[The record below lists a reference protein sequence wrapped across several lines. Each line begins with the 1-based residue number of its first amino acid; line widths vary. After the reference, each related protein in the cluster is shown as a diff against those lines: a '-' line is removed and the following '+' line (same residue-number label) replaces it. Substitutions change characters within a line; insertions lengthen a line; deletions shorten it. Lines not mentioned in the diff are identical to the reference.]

1 MAKVFDIRLAPYAE
15 QLTAIIGGHAA
26 LQEEYEH
33 NRRIFNCHFR
43 KVLQNQI
50 RPVIQG
56 MLDEAARKGHWVEVH
71 TLMDQRYLAYLHQCY
86 SVFPKGGARADIAV
100 VANYDYKK
108 IFFIVEMAGKTTQMD
123 LPMHQIT
130 KEVIAEW
137 LMSIFPTLFSL

>member
-33 NRRIFNCHFR
+33 NRRIFNAHFR

-50 RPVIQG
+50 RPVIDG
-56 MLDEAARKGHWVEVH
+56 ILDEAARKGHWVEVH
-71 TLMDQRYLAYLHQCY
+71 TLMDERYRVYLHQCY
-86 SVFPKGGARADIAV
+86 SIYPKGGVRGDIAI

-108 IFFIVEMAGKTTQMD
+108 IFFIVEIGGKTTQMD
-123 LPMHQIT
+123 LQMHRVT
-130 KEVIAEW
+130 KDAVADW
-137 LMSIFPTLFSL
+137 LMANFPTL